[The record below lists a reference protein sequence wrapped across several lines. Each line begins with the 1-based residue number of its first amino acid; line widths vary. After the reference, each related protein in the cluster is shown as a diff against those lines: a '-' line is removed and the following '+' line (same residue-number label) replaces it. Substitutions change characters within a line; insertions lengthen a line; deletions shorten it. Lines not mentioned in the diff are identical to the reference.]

1 MQLTQ
6 VQMEGGLGIGTEMRH
21 KVEWPTEG
29 QVCKVAVL
37 QGTWKQAEGM

>member
-6 VQMEGGLGIGTEMRH
+6 VQMEGGLGIGTEVRH
-21 KVEWPTEG
+21 KVEWATES

-37 QGTWKQAEGM
+37 QGKWNQAEGM